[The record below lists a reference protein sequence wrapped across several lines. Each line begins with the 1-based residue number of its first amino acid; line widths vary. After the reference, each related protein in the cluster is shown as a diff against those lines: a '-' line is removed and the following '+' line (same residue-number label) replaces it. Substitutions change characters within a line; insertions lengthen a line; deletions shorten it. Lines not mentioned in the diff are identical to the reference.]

1 MACRIGGPRHSRSN
15 LARSKV
21 SRQPK
26 LGAGYASD
34 IFCLGE
40 DSGADLQAYWG
51 RLVTASVSNAFWHVC
66 ARNYLEGS
74 VKDVGSFPGALTFK

>member
-1 MACRIGGPRHSRSN
+1 MGEIANGT
-15 LARSKV
+15 
-21 SRQPK
+21 K
-26 LGAGYASD
+26 LRTS
-34 IFCLGE
+34 CPGE
-40 DSGADLQAYWG
+40 LDEDCLQAEWG